1 MSVITDDSKV
11 VDNVVDVARVPIT
24 RGVVVSMSA
33 VAGVSGVSSDVPVVV
48 IVVLLVVLHVVCVGL
63 EVFVSGVAVDKELL
77 SNMSGVV
84 FIFADMV
91 VCGGNIV
98 VKSVL

>member
-1 MSVITDDSKV
+1 MSVITDDGKV

-24 RGVVVSMSA
+24 RGVISMSA

-63 EVFVSGVAVDKELL
+63 EVFVSGVVVDKDVL

-98 VKSVL
+98 VKNVL